1 MFGFL
6 STNFAA
12 VVNYRSLLKYPC
24 PKNMKFF
31 WNFGVLSLLFLVV
44 QLLSGLFLTLFY
56 DPNIA
61 HAFDSVEHIVR
72 NVNYGWVIRSI
83 HSNGASFFFFLFIY
97 IFYVDYII
105 EHLDSH
111 VRVFGLLV

>member
-83 HSNGASFFFFLFIY
+83 HSNGASFFFFFVFLNFLWG
-97 IFYVDYII
+97 IFF
-105 EHLDSH
+105 
-111 VRVFGLLV
+111 RNF